1 MRATSLLLT
10 LALLAA
16 TPATARQ
23 NDNYYEFKGK
33 RYATYEQCVAAKKRS
48 QKRATVAGA
57 AAAGVGAALLGGGVG
72 ESLLIAGGG
81 ALVGNELGKSSK
93 RKC

>member
-1 MRATSLLLT
+1 MRSTSLMMAA
-10 LALLAA
+10 ALLA
-16 TPATARQ
+16 TGPAMAEARSG
-23 NDNYYEFKGK
+23 YYEFKGK
-33 RYATYEQCVAAKKRS
+33 RYATYEQCMAAKKRS
-48 QKRATVAGA
+48 QRRATVAGA

-72 ESLLIAGGG
+72 ESLLVAGGG